1 MIDESLNVAEY
12 RPIANAHGTANA
24 TWAGTRVLRDLTRAS
39 ATCVEPRSQR
49 PSVVVAKDD
58 SPEGKPLQTTSFAI
72 HATRGILRDQKT
84 RRRVM
89 VMVLTAALV
98 LMISGVTFLRAA
110 LDPHEHPFWFIFFW
124 LVCAWLT
131 ITAILLSI
139 FDLLMLTRSARDAQR
154 QLRQDMDRQ
163 STSSN
168 Q

>member
-1 MIDESLNVAEY
+1 M
-12 RPIANAHGTANA
+12 
-24 TWAGTRVLRDLTRAS
+24 
-39 ATCVEPRSQR
+39 TCVAPRSQR
-49 PSVVVAKDD
+49 ALVLVATDD
-58 SPEGKPLQTTSFAI
+58 SPEGKPLQTTSFAA

-89 VMVLTAALV
+89 VVVLTAAMM
-98 LMISGVTFLRAA
+98 LMISGVTFLRGA
-110 LDPHEHPFWFIFFW
+110 LDPREHPFWFISFW

-139 FDLLMLTRSARDAQR
+139 LDLLMLTRNARDAQR

-168 Q
+168 R